1 MAAAVGELL
10 SLVRTQCKEPH
21 ANGRLG
27 FAQCPI
33 LNTTITVNSLKM
45 RGYLSALERYSILAL
60 QPNEPLYM
68 PPKVGS
74 TARARIVVLR

>member
-10 SLVRTQCKEPH
+10 RLVRTQCKEPR
-21 ANGRLG
+21 ANGRRA
-27 FAQCPI
+27 FAQRPI
-33 LNTTITVNSLKM
+33 LNTTITVNRLKM

-60 QPNEPLYM
+60 QHNELLYV

-74 TARARIVVLR
+74 ATRVRTMVLR